1 MSRICRTTIS
11 RLNGMN
17 PSVQDMLSGFSIS
30 PEDAGLCNLLFEE
43 ISVTMQDNLPPET
56 PVTIKVA
63 GTSGSVQLSLLTVSD
78 RNIFSGA
85 DGSSSADVDEIEQK
99 LRNAIIESHA
109 DKITTKFDERKK
121 RLSIVITVKKKR
133 GRDYEEEIEQFYAS
147 HKGNPPSSWEQI
159 RFLLKQH
166 GWGFFVSFL
175 IKVVRSSPMIV
186 IPIVT
191 ANIIDLVVSPG
202 GLSSNLSQFL
212 TNMLVGVLSLFL
224 NIIFS
229 YIESI
234 YFRDIC
240 RAISESLRNVMVRK
254 LQLLSIL
261 YHNDTRTGMLTNKL
275 MVSITDIEESMI
287 ILIGELSIVI
297 AYCLAAT
304 VLSLIYCP
312 LMTLFFVVF
321 IPFSV
326 WVVAASMKPVR
337 KRNKDMRKSVEETN
351 AAVTEMLGLVEISR
365 VHGLEE
371 NEASRMGRYVERI
384 RQSGRRLDITSQ
396 VTGSVSWVLLQFF
409 QLMALAFSAYL
420 ASKGIINVGSI
431 ALFQSY
437 FSMTVNRLSSFI
449 NTIPRCAKGIDAF
462 TGISEVL
469 CADADEHSG
478 TKTPHAFRGEIGFS
492 DVCYRYP
499 GMDADTLKHLTIH
512 IPPKTSL
519 AFVGKSG
526 SGKSTIIKLIM
537 GLMLPDS
544 GLLKVD
550 GISIADMNLKHYR
563 KHISVVPQNT
573 VLFSG
578 TIYQNLTYGFPYV
591 ERSLVESL
599 IEKIGLKDLIDSLP
613 AGLDSY
619 ITESASN
626 LSGGQKQRLAIV
638 RALLR
643 DPEILILDEPTSAL
657 DVESSRC
664 IESLLSD
671 IKGTRTI
678 IMVAHRLLSVA
689 DFDKIAVLDDGR
701 LAEEGSYRELMA
713 AKGLFYGMINTAKD

>member
-30 PEDAGLCNLLFEE
+30 QEDAGLCNLLFEE
-43 ISVTMQDNLPPET
+43 ISVTMQDSLPPET
-56 PVTIKVA
+56 PVTVKAA
-63 GTSGSVQLSLLTVSD
+63 GTSGNVQLSLVTVSD
-78 RNIFSGA
+78 RNIISGA

-599 IEKIGLKDLIDSLP
+599 IEKIGLKDMIDSLP

>member
-17 PSVQDMLSGFSIS
+17 PSVQDMLAGFSIS

-43 ISVTMQDNLPPET
+43 ISVTMQDSLPPET

-78 RNIFSGA
+78 RNIFSGP

-544 GLLKVD
+544 GLLTVD

-599 IEKIGLKDLIDSLP
+599 IEKIGLKDMIDSLP

>member
-1 MSRICRTTIS
+1 MSRSCRTTIS
-11 RLNGMN
+11 RLNGVN

-43 ISVTMQDNLPPET
+43 ISVIMQDNLPPET
-56 PVTIKVA
+56 PVTVKAA
-63 GTSGSVQLSLLTVSD
+63 GTSGNVQLSLVTVSD
-78 RNIFSGA
+78 SNIFSGA
-85 DGSSSADVDEIEQK
+85 DGSSSVDVDEIEQK

-109 DKITTKFDERKK
+109 DKITTKFDEREK

-212 TNMLVGVLSLFL
+212 TNMLVGVLSLLL

>member
-1 MSRICRTTIS
+1 MSRSCRTTIS

-17 PSVQDMLSGFSIS
+17 PSVQDMLAGFSIS
-30 PEDAGLCNLLFEE
+30 LEDAGLCNLLFEE
-43 ISVTMQDNLPPET
+43 ISVTMQDSLPPET

-212 TNMLVGVLSLFL
+212 TNMLVGVLSLLL

>member
-11 RLNGMN
+11 WLNGMN
-17 PSVQDMLSGFSIS
+17 PSVQDMLAGFSIS

-43 ISVTMQDNLPPET
+43 ISVTMQDSLPPET

-78 RNIFSGA
+78 RNIFSGP

-99 LRNAIIESHA
+99 LRNAIIESNA

>member
-1 MSRICRTTIS
+1 MSRSCRTTIS

-56 PVTIKVA
+56 PVTVKAA
-63 GTSGSVQLSLLTVSD
+63 GTSGNVQLSLVTVSD

-212 TNMLVGVLSLFL
+212 TNMLVGVLSLLL

-713 AKGLFYGMINTAKD
+713 AKGLFYRMINTAKD

>member
-1 MSRICRTTIS
+1 
-11 RLNGMN
+11 MN
-17 PSVQDMLSGFSIS
+17 PSVQDMLAGFSIS
-30 PEDAGLCNLLFEE
+30 PEDSGLCNLLFEE

-56 PVTIKVA
+56 PVTVKAA
-63 GTSGSVQLSLLTVSD
+63 GTSGNVQLSLVTVSD

-99 LRNAIIESHA
+99 LRNAIIESNA

-202 GLSSNLSQFL
+202 GLSSNFSQFL
-212 TNMLVGVLSLFL
+212 TNMLVGVLSLLL

-478 TKTPHAFRGEIGFS
+478 TKTPHAFRGDIGFS

-550 GISIADMNLKHYR
+550 GISIADMDLKHYR

-689 DFDKIAVLDDGR
+689 DFDKIAVLEDGTV
-701 LAEEGSYRELMA
+701 AEEGSFRELMSA
-713 AKGLFYGMINTAKD
+713 EGLFYRMINTSKD

>member
-17 PSVQDMLSGFSIS
+17 PSVQDMLSGFSVS
-30 PEDAGLCNLLFEE
+30 PEDSGLCNLLFEE

-56 PVTIKVA
+56 PVTVKAA
-63 GTSGSVQLSLLTVSD
+63 GISGNVQLSLVTVSD

-99 LRNAIIESHA
+99 LRNAIIESNA

-202 GLSSNLSQFL
+202 GLPSNFSQFL
-212 TNMLVGVLSLFL
+212 TNMLVGVLSLLL

-550 GISIADMNLKHYR
+550 GISIADMDLKHYR

-689 DFDKIAVLDDGR
+689 DFDKIAVLEDGTV
-701 LAEEGSYRELMA
+701 AEEGSFRELMSA
-713 AKGLFYGMINTAKD
+713 EGLFYRMINTSKD

>member
-1 MSRICRTTIS
+1 MSRSCRTTIS

-56 PVTIKVA
+56 PVTVKAA
-63 GTSGSVQLSLLTVSD
+63 GTSGNVQLSLLTVSD
-78 RNIFSGA
+78 RNIFSGP

-212 TNMLVGVLSLFL
+212 TNMLVGVLSLLL

>member
-1 MSRICRTTIS
+1 MSRSCRTTIS

-17 PSVQDMLSGFSIS
+17 PSVQDMLAGFSIS

-43 ISVTMQDNLPPET
+43 ISVTMQDSLPPET

-63 GTSGSVQLSLLTVSD
+63 GTSGSVQLSLVTVSD

-599 IEKIGLKDLIDSLP
+599 IEKIGLKDMIDSLP

>member
-17 PSVQDMLSGFSIS
+17 PSVQDMLAGFSIS
-30 PEDAGLCNLLFEE
+30 PEDSGLCNLLFEE

-56 PVTIKVA
+56 PVTVKAA
-63 GTSGSVQLSLLTVSD
+63 GISGNVQLSLVTVSD

-99 LRNAIIESHA
+99 LRNAIIESNA

-147 HKGNPPSSWEQI
+147 HKGNPPSSWAQI

-202 GLSSNLSQFL
+202 GLSSNFSQFL
-212 TNMLVGVLSLFL
+212 TNMLVGVLSLLL

-550 GISIADMNLKHYR
+550 GISIADMDLKHYR

-689 DFDKIAVLDDGR
+689 DFDKIAVLEDGTV
-701 LAEEGSYRELMA
+701 AEEGSFRELMSA
-713 AKGLFYGMINTAKD
+713 EGLFYRMINTSKD

>member
-17 PSVQDMLSGFSIS
+17 PSVQDMLAGFSIS
-30 PEDAGLCNLLFEE
+30 PEDSGLCNLLFEE

-56 PVTIKVA
+56 PVTVKAA
-63 GTSGSVQLSLLTVSD
+63 GISGNVQLSLVTVSD

-99 LRNAIIESHA
+99 LRNAIIESNA

-202 GLSSNLSQFL
+202 GLSSNFSQFL
-212 TNMLVGVLSLFL
+212 TNMLVGVLSLLL

-550 GISIADMNLKHYR
+550 GISIADMDLKHYR

-689 DFDKIAVLDDGR
+689 DFDKIAVLEDGTV
-701 LAEEGSYRELMA
+701 AEEGSFRELMSA
-713 AKGLFYGMINTAKD
+713 EGLFYRMINTSKD

>member
-17 PSVQDMLSGFSIS
+17 PSVQDMLSGFSVS

-56 PVTIKVA
+56 PVTVKAA
-63 GTSGSVQLSLLTVSD
+63 GISGNVQLSLVTVSD

-99 LRNAIIESHA
+99 LRNAIIESNA

-202 GLSSNLSQFL
+202 GLSSNFSQFL
-212 TNMLVGVLSLFL
+212 TNMLVGVLSLLL

-550 GISIADMNLKHYR
+550 GISIADMDLKHYR

-689 DFDKIAVLDDGR
+689 DFDKIAVLEDGTV
-701 LAEEGSYRELMA
+701 AEEGSFRELMSA
-713 AKGLFYGMINTAKD
+713 EGLFYRMINTSKD

>member
-17 PSVQDMLSGFSIS
+17 PSVQDMLSGFSVS

-56 PVTIKVA
+56 PVTVKAA
-63 GTSGSVQLSLLTVSD
+63 GISGNVQLSLVTVSD

-99 LRNAIIESHA
+99 LRNAIIESNA

-202 GLSSNLSQFL
+202 GLSSNFSQFL
-212 TNMLVGVLSLFL
+212 TNLLVGVLSLFL

-550 GISIADMNLKHYR
+550 GISIADMDLKHYR

-689 DFDKIAVLDDGR
+689 DFDKIAVLEDGTV
-701 LAEEGSYRELMA
+701 AEEGSFRELMSA
-713 AKGLFYGMINTAKD
+713 EGLFYRMINTSKD

>member
-17 PSVQDMLSGFSIS
+17 PSVQDMLSGFSVS

-56 PVTIKVA
+56 PVTVKAA
-63 GTSGSVQLSLLTVSD
+63 GISGNVQLSLVTVSD

-99 LRNAIIESHA
+99 LRNAIIESNA

-159 RFLLKQH
+159 KFLLKQH

-202 GLSSNLSQFL
+202 GLSSNFSQFL
-212 TNMLVGVLSLFL
+212 TNMLVGVLSLLL

-499 GMDADTLKHLTIH
+499 GMDADTLKHLTIY

-550 GISIADMNLKHYR
+550 GISIADMDLKHYR

-689 DFDKIAVLDDGR
+689 DFDKIAVLEDGTV
-701 LAEEGSYRELMA
+701 AEEGSFRELMSA
-713 AKGLFYGMINTAKD
+713 EGLFYRMINTSKD

>member
-17 PSVQDMLSGFSIS
+17 PSVQDMLAGFSIS

-43 ISVTMQDNLPPET
+43 ISVTMQDSLSPET
-56 PVTIKVA
+56 PVTVKVA

-99 LRNAIIESHA
+99 LRNAIIESNA

-191 ANIIDLVVSPG
+191 ANIIDLVVAPG
-202 GLSSNLSQFL
+202 GLSANFSQFL
-212 TNMLVGVLSLFL
+212 TNLLVGVLSLFL

-240 RAISESLRNVMVRK
+240 RAISESLRNVMIRK

-261 YHNDTRTGMLTNKL
+261 YHNDTRTGKLTNKL

-449 NTIPRCAKGIDAF
+449 NMIPRCAKGIDAF

-519 AFVGKSG
+519 AFVGRSG

-544 GLLKVD
+544 GTLEVD
-550 GISIADMNLKHYR
+550 GISIADMDLKHYR

-689 DFDKIAVLDDGR
+689 DFDKIAVLEDGTV
-701 LAEEGSYRELMA
+701 AEEGSFRELMSA
-713 AKGLFYGMINTAKD
+713 EGLFYRMINTSKD

>member
-1 MSRICRTTIS
+1 MSRSCRTTIS

-56 PVTIKVA
+56 PVTVKAA
-63 GTSGSVQLSLLTVSD
+63 GTSGNVQLSLLTVSD
-78 RNIFSGA
+78 RNIFSGP
-85 DGSSSADVDEIEQK
+85 DDSSSDVDEIEQK
-99 LRNAIIESHA
+99 LRNAIIESNA
-109 DKITTKFDERKK
+109 DKITAKFDERKK
-121 RLSIVITVKKKR
+121 KLSVVITVKKNR
-133 GRDYEEEIEQFYAS
+133 GRDYEDEIERFYAS

-166 GWGFFVSFL
+166 GWGFFLSFL
-175 IKVVRSSPMIV
+175 IKTVRSSPMIV

-191 ANIIDLVVSPG
+191 SNIINIVVSIG
-202 GLSSNLSQFL
+202 GLRNYFKQFL
-212 TNMLVGVLSLFL
+212 INLLVGVLSLLL

-261 YHNDTRTGMLTNKL
+261 YHNDTRTGKLVNKL
-275 MVSITDIEESMI
+275 LISINDIEDAMV

-297 AYCLAAT
+297 AYCLAA
-304 VLSLIYCP
+304 VIVSLIWCP
-312 LMTLFFVVF
+312 SMTLFYLVF

-337 KRNKDMRKSVEETN
+337 RRNKDMRRSVEETN

-365 VHGLEE
+365 AHGLEE
-371 NEASRMGRYVERI
+371 NETQRVGRYVEQIHR
-384 RQSGRRLDITSQ
+384 SGRQLDITSQ
-396 VTGSVSWVLLQFF
+396 VTGSLSWVLLQFF
-409 QLMALAFSAYL
+409 QLLALAFSAYL
-420 ASKGIINVGSI
+420 ASRGIITVGSI
-431 ALFQSY
+431 AMFQSY

-449 NTIPRCAKGIDAF
+449 NMIPRCAKGFDAF
-462 TGISEVL
+462 TSIAEVL

-478 TKTPHAFRGEIGFS
+478 TKTPHVFRGDIGFS

-512 IPPKTSL
+512 IPSKTSVAL
-519 AFVGKSG
+519 VGKSG
-526 SGKSTIIKLIM
+526 SGKSTVIKLILGM
-537 GLMLPDS
+537 MLPDS
-544 GLLKVD
+544 GNLKVD
-550 GISIADMNLKHYR
+550 GIDIAEMDLKRFR
-563 KHISVVPQNT
+563 KHIAVVPQST

-578 TIYQNLTYGFPYV
+578 TIYQNLTYGFPYA
-591 ERSLVESL
+591 ERSHVEEL
-599 IEKIGLKDLIDSLP
+599 IDRVGLRTLIDSLP
-613 AGLDSY
+613 DGLDSI
-619 ITESASN
+619 ITESGNN
-626 LSGGQKQRLAIV
+626 LSGGQKQRLSIV

-643 DPEILILDEPTSAL
+643 DPEIMILDEPTSAL
-657 DVESSRC
+657 DGESSRC
-664 IESLLSD
+664 IETLLSD

-678 IMVAHRLLSVA
+678 IMAAHRLQTIEK
-689 DFDKIAVLDDGR
+689 FDRIMVLDDGR

-713 AKGLFYGMINTAKD
+713 AKGLFYGMVNTAKD

>member
-1 MSRICRTTIS
+1 MSRSCRTTIS

-17 PSVQDMLSGFSIS
+17 PSVQDMLAGFSIS

-43 ISVTMQDNLPPET
+43 ISVTMQDSLPPET

-63 GTSGSVQLSLLTVSD
+63 GTSGSVQLSLVTVSD
-78 RNIFSGA
+78 RNIFSGP

-599 IEKIGLKDLIDSLP
+599 IEKIGLKDMIDSLP

>member
-17 PSVQDMLSGFSIS
+17 PSVQDMLAGFSIS
-30 PEDAGLCNLLFEE
+30 PEDAVLCNLLFEE
-43 ISVTMQDNLPPET
+43 ISVTMKDSLPPET
-56 PVTIKVA
+56 PVTVKVA

-78 RNIFSGA
+78 RNIFSGP

-99 LRNAIIESHA
+99 LRNAIIESNA

-191 ANIIDLVVSPG
+191 ANIIDLVVAPG
-202 GLSSNLSQFL
+202 GLSANFSQFL
-212 TNMLVGVLSLFL
+212 TNLLVGVLSLFL

-240 RAISESLRNVMVRK
+240 RAISESLRNVMIRK

-261 YHNDTRTGMLTNKL
+261 YHNDTRTGKLTNKL
-275 MVSITDIEESMI
+275 MVSISDIEESMI

-312 LMTLFFVVF
+312 LMTMFFVVF

-371 NEASRMGRYVERI
+371 NEASRIGRYVERI

-449 NTIPRCAKGIDAF
+449 NMIPRCAKGIDAF

-519 AFVGKSG
+519 AFVGRSG

-544 GLLKVD
+544 GTLKVD
-550 GISIADMNLKHYR
+550 GISIADMDLKHFR

-689 DFDKIAVLDDGR
+689 DFDKIAVLEDGTV
-701 LAEEGSYRELMA
+701 AEEGSFRELMSA
-713 AKGLFYGMINTAKD
+713 EGLFYRMINTSKD

>member
-17 PSVQDMLSGFSIS
+17 PSVQDMLSGFSVS

-56 PVTIKVA
+56 PVTVKAA
-63 GTSGSVQLSLLTVSD
+63 GISGNVQLSLVTVSD

-85 DGSSSADVDEIEQK
+85 DGTSSADVDEIEQK
-99 LRNAIIESHA
+99 LRNAIIESNA

-202 GLSSNLSQFL
+202 GLSSNFSQFL
-212 TNMLVGVLSLFL
+212 TNLLVGVLSLFL

-550 GISIADMNLKHYR
+550 GISIADMDLKHYR

-689 DFDKIAVLDDGR
+689 DFDKIAVLEDGTV
-701 LAEEGSYRELMA
+701 AEEGSFRELMSA
-713 AKGLFYGMINTAKD
+713 EGLFYRMINTSKD

>member
-17 PSVQDMLSGFSIS
+17 PSVQDMLAGFSIS

-43 ISVTMQDNLPPET
+43 ISVTMQDSLPPET

-63 GTSGSVQLSLLTVSD
+63 GTSGSVQLSLVTVSD

>member
-11 RLNGMN
+11 WLNGRN
-17 PSVQDMLSGFSIS
+17 PSVQDMLAGFSIS

-43 ISVTMQDNLPPET
+43 ISVTMQDSLPPET

>member
-1 MSRICRTTIS
+1 
-11 RLNGMN
+11 
-17 PSVQDMLSGFSIS
+17 
-30 PEDAGLCNLLFEE
+30 
-43 ISVTMQDNLPPET
+43 
-56 PVTIKVA
+56 
-63 GTSGSVQLSLLTVSD
+63 
-78 RNIFSGA
+78 
-85 DGSSSADVDEIEQK
+85 
-99 LRNAIIESHA
+99 
-109 DKITTKFDERKK
+109 
-121 RLSIVITVKKKR
+121 
-133 GRDYEEEIEQFYAS
+133 
-147 HKGNPPSSWEQI
+147 SWEQI

-202 GLSSNLSQFL
+202 GLSSNFSQFL
-212 TNMLVGVLSLFL
+212 TNMLVGVLSLLL

-550 GISIADMNLKHYR
+550 GISIADMDLKHYR

-689 DFDKIAVLDDGR
+689 DFDKIAVLEDGTV
-701 LAEEGSYRELMA
+701 AEEGSFRELMSA
-713 AKGLFYGMINTAKD
+713 EGLFYRMINTSKD

>member
-11 RLNGMN
+11 QLNSMN
-17 PSVQDMLSGFSIS
+17 PSVQDMLAGFSIS
-30 PEDAGLCNLLFEE
+30 PEDSGLCNLLFEE

-56 PVTIKVA
+56 PVTVKAA
-63 GTSGSVQLSLLTVSD
+63 GTSGNVQLSLVTVSD

-99 LRNAIIESHA
+99 LRNAIIESNA

-202 GLSSNLSQFL
+202 GLSSNFSQFL
-212 TNMLVGVLSLFL
+212 TNMLVGVLSLLL

-478 TKTPHAFRGEIGFS
+478 TKTPHAFRGDIGFS

-550 GISIADMNLKHYR
+550 GISIADMDLKHYR

-689 DFDKIAVLDDGR
+689 DFDKIAVLEDGTV
-701 LAEEGSYRELMA
+701 AEEGSFRELMSA
-713 AKGLFYGMINTAKD
+713 EGLFYRMINTSKD

>member
-11 RLNGMN
+11 WLNGRN
-17 PSVQDMLSGFSIS
+17 PSVQDMLAGFSIS

-43 ISVTMQDNLPPET
+43 ISVTMQDSLPPET

-499 GMDADTLKHLTIH
+499 GMDADTLKHLTVH

>member
-17 PSVQDMLSGFSIS
+17 PSVQDMLSGFSVS

-56 PVTIKVA
+56 PVTVKAA
-63 GTSGSVQLSLLTVSD
+63 GISGNVQLSLVTVSD

-99 LRNAIIESHA
+99 LRNAIIESNA

-202 GLSSNLSQFL
+202 GLSSNFSQFL

-550 GISIADMNLKHYR
+550 GISIADMDLKHYR

-689 DFDKIAVLDDGR
+689 DFDKIAVLEDGTV
-701 LAEEGSYRELMA
+701 AEEGSFRELMSA
-713 AKGLFYGMINTAKD
+713 EGLFYRMINTSKD

>member
-17 PSVQDMLSGFSIS
+17 PSVQDMLAGFSIS

-43 ISVTMQDNLPPET
+43 ISVTMQDSLPPET

-512 IPPKTSL
+512 IQPKTSV

>member
-17 PSVQDMLSGFSIS
+17 PSVQDMLSVFSVS

-56 PVTIKVA
+56 PVTVKAA
-63 GTSGSVQLSLLTVSD
+63 GISGNVQLSLVTVSD

-99 LRNAIIESHA
+99 LRNAIIESNA
-109 DKITTKFDERKK
+109 DKITTKYDERKK
-121 RLSIVITVKKKR
+121 RLSIVITVRKKR

-202 GLSSNLSQFL
+202 GLSSNFSQFL
-212 TNMLVGVLSLFL
+212 TNLLVGVLSLLL

-550 GISIADMNLKHYR
+550 GISIADMDLKHYR

-689 DFDKIAVLDDGR
+689 DFDKIAVLEDGTV
-701 LAEEGSYRELMA
+701 AEEGSFRELMSA
-713 AKGLFYGMINTAKD
+713 EGLFYRMINTSKD

>member
-17 PSVQDMLSGFSIS
+17 PSVQDMLAGFSIS
-30 PEDAGLCNLLFEE
+30 PEDSGLCNLLFEE

-56 PVTIKVA
+56 PVTVKAA
-63 GTSGSVQLSLLTVSD
+63 GISGNVQLSLVTVSD

-99 LRNAIIESHA
+99 LRNAIIESNA

-202 GLSSNLSQFL
+202 GLSSNFSQFL

-550 GISIADMNLKHYR
+550 GISIADMDLKHYR

-689 DFDKIAVLDDGR
+689 DFDKIAVLEDGTV
-701 LAEEGSYRELMA
+701 AEEGSFRELMSA
-713 AKGLFYGMINTAKD
+713 EGLFYRMINTSKD